1 MIMFQNYYRINMDKD
16 ELFSMLVNKFDF
28 HKRNDYECLWLLREI
43 GYFNSDNPTGLELQ
57 YDMIDENFIPS
68 EGSKKTAEEIKTFLQ
83 KNAVIIPPVSSISET
98 SLSNG
103 NGNTWEAVFKAIATP
118 GALTDPVKV
127 IFQKDKTFNE
137 PITAGTV
144 IGIDSDLSFKSLTAQ
159 KVIFFGSRVEASS
172 ITAKHVMFL
181 NSDINISSINT
192 NNIYI
197 SGGNLN
203 SKLICT
209 NNCLIY
215 FYLMLHNGKH
225 KGIKKD
231 KSYLFNINEI
241 PYIKEHTINN
251 FKKLLYDIISSH
263 NLTDKNI
270 FCSQIDDF
278 TGVKKGNINIEYL
291 HNCDKT
297 WFLSNIDNY
306 IFSNKVTS
314 NKNSYLATI
323 KLAQDSSMLDYMKH
337 PELLKWFNDQ
347 LVDIQD
353 LFFRTKGNPF
363 LEQIVKDIFYQNVTE
378 ADILKMENNLENIQK
393 RFSS

>member
-1 MIMFQNYYRINMDKD
+1 MIVESPVTMPREDTQRIMFGISDWDKKCHFSLKD
-16 ELFSMLVNKFDF
+16 EVYLYEKMNFKVNSWF
-28 HKRNDYECLWLLREI
+28 I
-43 GYFNSDNPTGLELQ
+43 
-57 YDMIDENFIPS
+57 DMEEPNWRKKYQPS
-68 EGSKKTAEEIKTFLQ
+68 EQVLKCLKALRKEDDTSEGEIPL
-83 KNAVIIPPVSSISET
+83 NASPD
-98 SLSNG
+98 G
-103 NGNTWEAVFKAIATP
+103 NGNTWEAVFNAIATP

-363 LEQIVKDIFYQNVTE
+363 LKQIVKDIFYQNVTE